1 MERDTGY
8 LMDKLDSAR
17 LAVGYLEGIDKTS
30 FVTDVRTQDAVVRR
44 LEMIG
49 EASRRLSDQSRA
61 S

>member
-1 MERDTGY
+1 
-8 LMDKLDSAR
+8 MDMLDSAR